1 MTNFNFEMALTE
13 EQTFRDKYL
22 QFPKVFITGSKYK
35 NLSDSAKIA
44 YMILKDRAE
53 FSVQNN
59 WVDEYHRVYFIFTK
73 TELAQILG
81 KSKTT
86 SIKIFKEL
94 EDNGLIYQKKMGF
107 NKQLMKQFPNRIYIA
122 NLSLDTSDVYEVK
135 KYNKIIQSVDMSEG
149 TGVVPTD
156 MSEGTEVAPS
166 KISENYQK
174 NTQNVDM
181 SEGTEVVPTDMSE
194 GTEVVPY
201 INILTNKDN
210 KDIKDQADS
219 QNQQIVSQF
228 SKHEKDNEQELIE
241 QYVEENE
248 LVSAY
253 GQQTIQLVK
262 NYSFNDLTQFKVY
275 IDKFYYGW
283 KSIEK
288 EMDIKINPYEKA
300 ALHDELAST
309 FKRVVIQFKQ
319 GKTKNINS
327 YLYISL
333 KNVFK
338 DYAETQQ
345 ENNTNLPPVPID
357 SWLR

>member
-1 MTNFNFEMALTE
+1 MTNFDFEMALTD

-122 NLSLDTSDVYEVK
+122 NLSLDTSDIYEVK
-135 KYNKIIQSVDMSEG
+135 KYNKIIQNVDMSEG
-149 TGVVPTD
+149 TEVVPTD
-156 MSEGTEVAPS
+156 MSEGTEVVPS
-166 KISENYQK
+166 KIAENYQK

-201 INILTNKDN
+201 LNILSNKDTKDN
-210 KDIKDQADS
+210 KDQIADF
-219 QNQQIVSQF
+219 QNQQIANGFTKTDKQ
-228 SKHEKDNEQELIE
+228 QEATLIE
-241 QYVEENE
+241 QSIDENLYNSE
-248 LVSAY
+248 F
-253 GQQTIQLVK
+253 GQETMQLVK
-262 NYSFNDLTQFKVY
+262 TYSFNDYDTFKIYV
-275 IDKFYYGW
+275 DKFVYGL
-283 KSIEK
+283 KSAEQEI
-288 EMDIKINPYEKA
+288 DQSINPFDNDV
-300 ALHDELAST
+300 LHQELANT
-309 FKRVVIQFKQ
+309 FKRIIIQYKN
-319 GKTKNINS
+319 GKVNSIND

-333 KNVFK
+333 KNVFI
-338 DYAETQQ
+338 DFGNSQL
-345 ENNTNLPPVPID
+345 NNSDLPPVSLD
-357 SWLR
+357 NWLK

>member
-1 MTNFNFEMALTE
+1 MTNFDFEMALTD

-122 NLSLDTSDVYEVK
+122 NLSLDTSDIYEVK
-135 KYNKIIQSVDMSEG
+135 KYNKII
-149 TGVVPTD
+149 
-156 MSEGTEVAPS
+156 
-166 KISENYQK
+166 
-174 NTQNVDM
+174 QNVDM

-201 INILTNKDN
+201 LNILSNKDTKDN
-210 KDIKDQADS
+210 KDQIADF
-219 QNQQIVSQF
+219 QNQQIANGFTKTDKQ
-228 SKHEKDNEQELIE
+228 QEATLIE
-241 QYVEENE
+241 QSIDENLYNSE
-248 LVSAY
+248 F
-253 GQQTIQLVK
+253 GQETMQLVK
-262 NYSFNDLTQFKVY
+262 TYSFNDYDTFKIYV
-275 IDKFYYGW
+275 DKFVYGL
-283 KSIEK
+283 KSAEQEI
-288 EMDIKINPYEKA
+288 DQSINPFDNDV
-300 ALHDELAST
+300 LHQELANT
-309 FKRVVIQFKQ
+309 FKRIIIQYKN
-319 GKTKNINS
+319 GKVNNIND

-333 KNVFK
+333 KNVFI
-338 DYAETQQ
+338 DFGNSQL
-345 ENNTNLPPVPID
+345 NNSDLPPVPLD
-357 SWLR
+357 NWLK